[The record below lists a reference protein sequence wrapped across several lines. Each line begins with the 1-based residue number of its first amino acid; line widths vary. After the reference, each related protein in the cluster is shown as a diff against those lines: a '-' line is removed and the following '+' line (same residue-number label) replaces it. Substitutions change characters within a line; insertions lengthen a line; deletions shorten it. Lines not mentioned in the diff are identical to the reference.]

1 MVTITTSQI
10 VSSMTGNN
18 YSEATKRF
26 FLAAKNAELTGL
38 QQLASNC
45 KIVGVVSD
53 MIHQLQKERGTS
65 NVFLASRC
73 TQFGQKRLTQIEHSK
88 LSESMLRS
96 QLKALYLNG
105 HELLGNMRLL
115 SSITLALQG
124 IDHLPELRKQVDNL
138 DVTPL
143 VSTQAYCRLISSL
156 LSVVFDAADVSGD
169 PDITR
174 LLVALFNFIQAKE
187 YAGQERAWGAIGF
200 AETHFN
206 KSLCERLSQLQ
217 TAQLQSIDIFTSFAH
232 SDDLA
237 KWQTLANSDQVN
249 ELVQMRKMICQLAD
263 GTPIAAQISEVWYD
277 LATKRIDMMHE
288 IEESL
293 IERMLFVANAKV
305 EQAESTLRDHT
316 KRLKAL
322 AGASQANTG
331 GLSLLFDPKMPG
343 LRGADTMTKSEID
356 ADAGLTVNR
365 SIYALLREQSE
376 NIKKMSHELEE
387 AKQAVTDQKLID
399 RAKLILM
406 QQLDMTEEQ
415 AYRKLQKS
423 AMDQHCKLIEVA
435 EGVLAV
441 TQR

>member
-1 MVTITTSQI
+1 
-10 VSSMTGNN
+10 MTGNH

-38 QQLASNC
+38 NQLASNC
-45 KIVGVVSD
+45 KLVGVVSD

-73 TQFGQKRLTQIEHSK
+73 TQFGQKRASQISQSQN
-88 LSESMLRS
+88 SEERLRS

-105 HELLGNMRLL
+105 HESLSNMRLL

-124 IDHLPELRKQVDNL
+124 IDHLPELRKKVDEL
-138 DVTPL
+138 SVTPL
-143 VSTQAYCRLISSL
+143 TSTQAYCRLIASL

-169 PDITR
+169 PEITR

-206 KSLCERLSQLQ
+206 KSLCERLHQLQ
-217 TAQLQSIDIFTSFAH
+217 TAQTQSIDIFLSFAH
-232 SDDLA
+232 KDDVE
-237 KWQTLANSDQVN
+237 KWQALEASEQVE
-249 ELVQMRKMICQLAD
+249 ELDQMRNMICQLAD
-263 GTPIAAQISEVWYD
+263 GTPIAAEISEVWYD
-277 LATKRIDMMHE
+277 LATTRIDMMHNV
-288 IEESL
+288 EETL
-293 IERMLFVANAKV
+293 IERMLCCANQKV
-305 EQAESTLRDHT
+305 ELAEQTLNDHS

-322 AGASQANTG
+322 AGATKDHNGALT
-331 GLSLLFDPKMPG
+331 LLFDPNLPG
-343 LRGADTMTKSEID
+343 LRGADSTRQTD
-356 ADAGLTVNR
+356 AETDASLSVNR

-387 AKQAVTDQKLID
+387 AKQAITDQKLVD
-399 RAKLILM
+399 RAKLVLM

-435 EGVLAV
+435 QNVLAV
-441 TQR
+441 TRR